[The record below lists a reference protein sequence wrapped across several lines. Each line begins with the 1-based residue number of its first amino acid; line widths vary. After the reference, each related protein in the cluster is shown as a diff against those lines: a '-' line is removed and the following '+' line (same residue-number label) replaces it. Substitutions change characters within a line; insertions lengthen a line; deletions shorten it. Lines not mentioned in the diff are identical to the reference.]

1 MRVVLDTN
9 ILISACWKPG
19 GLEDQLVELAI
30 ARRIQAIASPA
41 LWAEYVEVVHR
52 PKFEKLRDRADLL
65 LARLNPC
72 LLSVDSLPT
81 LQLAHDPDDNLL
93 LECAAG
99 GQADSL
105 ITGNLK
111 DFPLDWPIARIVNA
125 RGFLDANPRI
135 AHAPPAPCAAP

>member
-19 GLEDQLVELAI
+19 GLEDQLVQLAF

-41 LWAEYVEVVHR
+41 LWAEYVEVLHR

-65 LARLNPC
+65 LARLEPC
-72 LLSVDSLPT
+72 LLSVIPFPKLE
-81 LQLAHDPDDNLL
+81 LANDADDDLL

-99 GQADSL
+99 GQADYL

-125 RGFLDANPRI
+125 RGFLDANPQI
-135 AHAPPAPCAAP
+135 VHAPPAPCAAP